1 MTLDAVR
8 RTQFILDMT
17 HADGGLQV
25 PVPTVRVAVLA
36 AIRNPLAFGQA
47 GSLDLLTDLSYEVA
61 EHCLPRAI
69 ALLGAPAEAYG
80 KGAVVGTGGELEH
93 AAALLHPAL
102 GVPMRAS
109 IGGGKALIG
118 AAAKVGAPGTALD
131 VPINHKDDIWSFD
144 HLDTLTVAMS
154 DAPLPDEILL
164 VMVFAA
170 GGRIRARVQRRPPPV
185 PATAPAG
192 S

>member
-47 GSLDLLTDLSYEVA
+47 GSL
-61 EHCLPRAI
+61 CLPRAI

-118 AAAKVGAPGTALD
+118 AAAKVGAPGTVLD

>member
-1 MTLDAVR
+1 M
-8 RTQFILDMT
+8 
-17 HADGGLQV
+17 
-25 PVPTVRVAVLA
+25 
-36 AIRNPLAFGQA
+36 N
-47 GSLDLLTDLSYEVA
+47 
-61 EHCLPRAI
+61 
-69 ALLGAPAEAYG
+69 AYG
-80 KGAVVGTGGELEH
+80 GSKVLVMSKAMRRQLN
-93 AAALLHPAL
+93 AMA
-102 GVPMRAS
+102 RAS

-118 AAAKVGAPGTALD
+118 AAAKVGAPGTVLD

-170 GGRIRARVQRRPPPV
+170 GGRIRARVQRRPPPA